1 MNLIT
6 RGILCILPIIILCVL
21 VVDPESAYTR
31 KKKPE
36 FELVPFKL
44 KELPPQK
51 EKKDPLETMRVVN
64 ERTDIKRPK
73 VHDEIGFKVG
83 VTRALT
89 GIDGSSKLSIPFI
102 SLFYRPEGLNFSPSF
117 FGELELAYF
126 YLESSS
132 SFASQ
137 VDVKVHTIM
146 PFVSLG
152 YKIRIADWYKLVA
165 KLGAGVSFQ
174 FVSRN
179 ITGVS
184 SFLQQFDRNTVNI
197 LGVAKIALQ
206 NEWALSK
213 YTKLIIGA
221 DAFVPFDPNGF
232 ILFLSPNAG
241 LSYVFDY
248 KPVKKRSL
256 GSQLSIRGGLMFPLT
271 RIGGD
276 VKTISPYVSLA
287 YSPSFLQLSKY
298 LALEMELV
306 YFYMK
311 AKDNLLQQKE
321 VHSFLPMMNI
331 VISIPI
337 AEWYTLSPKIG
348 GGVIFQFAKEQFN
361 AAGIAPTLHQFG
373 SDKKTVIQGVAHFGL
388 QNEFHLSKTFKIFVN
403 GDLFWQL
410 SPNGIITYLSP
421 NMGVAFRF

>member
-1 MNLIT
+1 MNSMLKMIT
-6 RGILCILPIIILCVL
+6 CLLSVFILFILL
-21 VVDPESAYTR
+21 VGPKSAYTR
-31 KKKPE
+31 KKKAE

-44 KELPPQK
+44 KELPPKK
-51 EKKDPLETMRVVN
+51 EQKDPLETMRVKNV
-64 ERTDIKRPK
+64 RTDIERPR

-89 GIDGSSKLSIPFI
+89 GINGNSKLSIPFI
-102 SLFYRPEGLNFSPSF
+102 SLFYRPEGLNFSKSF

-126 YLESSS
+126 YLESSN

-137 VDVKVHTIM
+137 VDVKVHTLM
-146 PFVSLG
+146 PFLSLG
-152 YKIRIADWYKLVA
+152 YKIEIADWYNLVA
-165 KLGAGVSFQ
+165 KLGIGASFQ

-206 NEWALSK
+206 NEWSLSK

-221 DAFVPFDPNGF
+221 DAFVPFDPEGF

-241 LSYVFDY
+241 LSYAFDY
-248 KPVKKRSL
+248 KPVRKRRL
-256 GSQLSIRGGLMFPLT
+256 GSQLSIRGGVMFPLT
-271 RIGGD
+271 RIDGD
-276 VKTISPYVSLA
+276 VKTISPYVSVA
-287 YSPSFLQLSKY
+287 YTPSFLQLSKY

-337 AEWYTLSPKIG
+337 ADWYTISPKIG

-388 QNEFHLSKTFKIFVN
+388 QNEFHLSKTFKVFVN

-410 SPNGIITYLSP
+410 TPSGMITYVSPNL
-421 NMGVAFRF
+421 GVAFRF

>member
-1 MNLIT
+1 MNPVYRLIT
-6 RGILCILPIIILCVL
+6 CLLSVFILAPLIVS
-21 VVDPESAYTR
+21 PESAYTR

-36 FELVPFKL
+36 YELVPFKL
-44 KELPPQK
+44 KKLPPVR
-51 EKKDPLETMRVVN
+51 EKKDPLETMRVIN
-64 ERTDIKRPK
+64 ERTDIERPR

-83 VTRALT
+83 FTRALT
-89 GIDGSSKLSIPFI
+89 GIKGNSKLSIPFI
-102 SLFYRPEGLNFSPSF
+102 SLFYRPEGLNFSKSF

-126 YLESSS
+126 YLESSN

-165 KLGAGVSFQ
+165 KLGIGASFQ
-174 FVSRN
+174 FVSRD

-184 SFLQQFDRNTVNI
+184 PFLQQFDRNTVNI
-197 LGVAKIALQ
+197 HGVAKIALQ
-206 NEWALSK
+206 NEWSLSK
-213 YTKLIIGA
+213 HTKLIIGA

-241 LSYVFDY
+241 LSYAFDY
-248 KPVKKRSL
+248 KPVRKRRL
-256 GSQLSIRGGLMFPLT
+256 GSQLSIRGGVMFPLT

-276 VKTISPYVSLA
+276 VKTISPYVSVA
-287 YSPSFLQLSKY
+287 YTPSFLQMSKY

-311 AKDNLLQQKE
+311 SKDNLLQQKE

-337 AEWYTLSPKIG
+337 AKWYTLSPKIG
-348 GGVIFQFAKEQFN
+348 GGVIFQLAKEQFN

-373 SDKKTVIQGVAHFGL
+373 SNKKTVIQGVAHFGL
-388 QNEFHLSKTFKIFVN
+388 QNELHLTKTFKIFVN

-410 SPNGIITYLSP
+410 APNGMITYLSP
-421 NMGVAFRF
+421 NLGAAFRF